1 MAITRESYRQ
11 RGRRLVCTSGDTRFF
26 LVPRNKIGHLSGL
39 EIDTSAL
46 SGLFGVI
53 TVDIRDSFAAIGQS
67 SGTVVRKSTAVKAG
81 DTISLVLDGEY
92 QLVGGI
98 DVRTNFSG
106 AIVSLAAA
114 FR

>member
-1 MAITRESYRQ
+1 MVTRQSYPQ
-11 RGRRLVCTSGDTRFF
+11 RARRLVCTSGDTRFF
-26 LVPRNKIGHLSGL
+26 VVPRNKIGQLSGL
-39 EIDTSAL
+39 EIDSSAL

-81 DTISLVLDGEY
+81 DSISVVLDGEY
-92 QLVGGI
+92 QLIGGV
-98 DVRTNFSG
+98 DVRANFSG
-106 AIVSLAAA
+106 IIVSLAAA